1 MQQLV
6 KGQEVSLGCGTLIL
20 IALIVAF
27 FSTSTKPMPNLDLS
41 PVMNKL
47 NEIEMNKLNEI
58 DQRLQRL
65 ERKLDELHKPRFEKI
80 EQK

>member
-47 NEIEMNKLNEI
+47 NEI